1 MTIDRRRLL
10 SAAGMGGFALAFP
23 GLALAAAQT
32 DRRLVFVIQRG
43 AADGMGIVAPTGD
56 PDFERVRGALA
67 QGYEGG
73 TKLDSDFTL
82 HPAMARAGAL
92 YAAGQFLP
100 VHAVATAYR
109 ERSHFDAQNLLEG
122 GGLRPFE
129 RADGWLNRLVGILP
143 GSGGKG
149 LAIAPTLPLAL
160 RGKSDATS
168 YAPSRLPDPDSDLL
182 QRVSSLYE
190 GDSRLHALWTEAM
203 RTRTVAAG
211 LGEAEQGG
219 GRALAKLA
227 AQFLSADAGARVAMI
242 ETNGWDT
249 HNAQPAR
256 LAAQLRGLDAML
268 GELHDGLGP
277 LWNDTLVIVAT
288 EFGRTARVNGTMGT
302 DHGTA
307 SLAMLAGGTVKGG
320 RVVADW
326 PGLSPGAL
334 FDDRDLKPTTD
345 LESMIANAVSAHFG
359 LDPARAA
366 GVLFPDRLLKPFG
379 QTIVA

>member
-10 SAAGMGGFALAFP
+10 SAAGMGGLALAWP

-43 AADGMGIVAPTGD
+43 AADGMGILAPTGD

-67 QGYEGG
+67 QGYDGG
-73 TKLDSDFTL
+73 TKLGSDFTL
-82 HPAMARAGAL
+82 HPAMVRAGAL
-92 YAAGQFLP
+92 YSAGQFLP
-100 VHAVATAYR
+100 IHAVATAYR

-122 GGLRPFE
+122 GGVRPFE
-129 RADGWLNRLVGILP
+129 RADGWLNRLVGLLP
-143 GSGGKG
+143 GDGGKG

-160 RGKSDATS
+160 RGKSEATS
-168 YAPSRLPDPDSDLL
+168 YAPSRLPDPDADLL

-190 GDSRLHALWTEAM
+190 SDSRLYALWAEAL

-219 GRALAKLA
+219 GRALARLA

-268 GELHDGLGP
+268 GELHDGLGSR
-277 LWNDTLVIVAT
+277 WADTLVIVAT
-288 EFGRTARVNGTMGT
+288 EFGRTARVNGTVGT

-326 PGLSPGAL
+326 PGLSTAAL
-334 FDDRDLKPTTD
+334 FEDRDLKPTTD
-345 LESMIANAVSAHFG
+345 LESVIANAVSAHFG
-359 LDPARAA
+359 FDPAQA
-366 GVLFPDRLLKPFG
+366 GRVLFPGRALRSFG
-379 QTIVA
+379 QTLVT